1 MAIEERTARP
11 GRHGLASPPDADRR
25 RLRQPRGLRGGA
37 RAPLLPR
44 LVLHRPVG
52 RGPGGRRLPGPRHRG
67 RIGLRRPQPRR
78 RAPGLLQRLRPR
90 GTKLLDDEPACG
102 NLGKALKCPYH
113 AWSYDLDGRL
123 LATPN
128 VHEDE
133 QFERAD
139 YRLSQVGVGEHG
151 GFLFVSLAEAPVPLD
166 AWLRNSNETI
176 TDFDRYRLGE
186 LQLARRI
193 TYDVAANW
201 KIVVENYNECLHCPQ
216 IHPELVQVIPL
227 YRKGEVWDGETRDG
241 GNEMAPGASS
251 FTATGT
257 SDLPKFPDLLP
268 RGLRHVLRGV
278 PVPEPDGQHAS
289 RFGDGLPRVPER
301 PGPDDRR
308 LRVLL
313 PTRSAGD
320 AGLRSR
326 ARPSTS
332 GTSSAARTGRS
343 ASAPSSA
350 SRRGRTSPASIRA
363 RTACCSTSTSAG
375 AASWGGRS
383 SADLGPQ
390 SAGSRRNTSSAR
402 SSAGD
407 AEPWNSSTEPMTD
420 RVVSSA
426 LPSRHVVAMADSR
439 RGSP

>member
-1 MAIEERTARP
+1 MAIEERTRVQGVTDWRP
-11 GRHGLASPPDADRR
+11 RPTLTGADYTSLEVYEEERERLFYRGWFCIGRSDEVPAGGDYLVRDIVGESVFVVRNRDGE
-25 RLRQPRGLRGGA
+25 LRA
-37 RAPLLPR
+37 FYNVCA
-44 LVLHRPVG
+44 H
-52 RGPGGRRLPGPRHRG
+52 
-67 RIGLRRPQPRR
+67 
-78 RAPGLLQRLRPR
+78 R

-113 AWSYDLDGRL
+113 AWSYDLEGRL

-151 GFLFVSLAEAPVPLD
+151 GFLFVSLAETPVPLD

-186 LQLARRI
+186 LKLARRI

-257 SDLPKFPDLLP
+257 SDLPKFPDL
-268 RGLRHVLRGV
+268 H
-278 PVPEPDGQHAS
+278 PEDYGMYYGAFQFPNLMVNMHPE
-289 RFGDGLPRVPER
+289 FGDGLPRVPER
-301 PGPDDRR
+301 PGPDHRR

-320 AGLRSR
+320 AGLRSEPDRRPLGPHQPPGLGGLRARPARRLVEVVQVRRLSAQGPPVVRLQRTLAPRAGAAARRLTYALSLRGAAGTRAARGRRR
-326 ARPSTS
+326 ARPSP
-332 GTSSAARTGRS
+332 GT
-343 ASAPSSA
+343 
-350 SRRGRTSPASIRA
+350 RA
-363 RTACCSTSTSAG
+363 RN
-375 AASWGGRS
+375 R
-383 SADLGPQ
+383 
-390 SAGSRRNTSSAR
+390 
-402 SSAGD
+402 
-407 AEPWNSSTEPMTD
+407 
-420 RVVSSA
+420 
-426 LPSRHVVAMADSR
+426 
-439 RGSP
+439 